1 MLVKLKTP
9 LFGLI
14 HGKVGDVVDVD
25 EGLCQSLLSAHYADL
40 VDDDVKKEE
49 KPKAT
54 RKRGAN
60 KGAV

>member
-14 HGKVGDVVDVD
+14 HGKAGDVVEVE
-25 EGLCQSLLSAHYADL
+25 EGLAQSLLSAHYAITIEDE
-40 VDDDVKKEE
+40 KIKEE

>member
-14 HGKVGDVVDVD
+14 HGKAGDVVEVE
-25 EGLCQSLLSAHYADL
+25 EGLAQSLLSAHYAEL
-40 VDDDVKKEE
+40 VNDVKNEE